1 MGMWATTN
9 RMQRNLETRSMSRSR
24 IRIRSREGKAPWEH
38 ETKIWFYE
46 MDYDCIASG
55 VMILS
60 I

>member
-1 MGMWATTN
+1 
-9 RMQRNLETRSMSRSR
+9 MSRSK

-46 MDYDCIASG
+46 IDYDCIASG
-55 VMILS
+55 VMILR